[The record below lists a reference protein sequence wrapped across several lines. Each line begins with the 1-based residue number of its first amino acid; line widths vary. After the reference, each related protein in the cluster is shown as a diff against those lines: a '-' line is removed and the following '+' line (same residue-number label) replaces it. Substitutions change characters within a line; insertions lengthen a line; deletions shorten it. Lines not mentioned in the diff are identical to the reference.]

1 MTNLLE
7 KSTDRIDTRATFVTP
22 PPAPVVERYEAPL
35 FQTIDEMSVRHGT
48 KSGFRSHL
56 YLYGGG
62 ILFGSLVFGL
72 LYLVIALAE

>member
-1 MTNLLE
+1 MTNLRE
-7 KSTDRIDTRATFVTP
+7 KSMDCIETRETSFAPPP
-22 PPAPVVERYEAPL
+22 PPAAERYEAPM
-35 FQTIDEMSVRHGT
+35 FQTIDEMSVRHSAS
-48 KSGFRSHL
+48 SGFRKHI